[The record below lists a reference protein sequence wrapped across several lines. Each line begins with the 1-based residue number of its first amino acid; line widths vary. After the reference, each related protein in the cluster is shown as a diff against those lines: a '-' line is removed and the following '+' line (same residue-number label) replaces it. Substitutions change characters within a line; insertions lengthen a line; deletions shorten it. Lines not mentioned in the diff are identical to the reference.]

1 MYLFISIYDP
11 VIFAEVI
18 HGNNL
23 FKEPYMS
30 LSSHVHH
37 FALVI
42 SIYDLVI
49 FIDVLEASRAASEGH
64 VHDGER
70 AHTTGRC

>member
-1 MYLFISIYDP
+1 
-11 VIFAEVI
+11 
-18 HGNNL
+18 
-23 FKEPYMS
+23 MS

-49 FIDVLEASRAASEGH
+49 FIDDLESKKRMVNCAR
-64 VHDGER
+64 
-70 AHTTGRC
+70 